1 MVYRSLFVAVAIL
14 LFTTPAF
21 SQFGQS
27 NNRLVD
33 LADRLSRDS
42 SDFADS
48 SYSNFTN
55 NSRVVRNDID
65 AVMLAHQFAGASRIF
80 YRMVV
85 DRRRNQDLR
94 DAFDTLQNLARSV
107 ERNNVQRTNW
117 YNIQRSMTDIS
128 RELNYNSPGGGG
140 GGDQYPPDTG
150 RGGRMTWRGRVDDDV
165 RIRIRGGSADVETIG
180 GSPYYDGQPNF
191 FNSLPPRRVTVRL
204 TMKRGRGDVF
214 IEQQPSRE
222 NDFTAIVRIKDP
234 KGGASDYEF
243 ELQW

>member
-1 MVYRSLFVAVAIL
+1 MINRSLLVMVAIL
-14 LFTTPAF
+14 LFTSPAF

-33 LADRLSRDS
+33 LADRLSRDAT
-42 SDFADS
+42 DFADS

-55 NSRVVRNDID
+55 NSRALRNDID
-65 AVMLAHQFAGASRIF
+65 ALMLAHQFAGATRIF
-80 YRMVV
+80 YRMAV

-94 DAFDTLQNLARSV
+94 DAFDVLQNLARSI

-117 YNIQRSMTDIS
+117 YNIQRSMNDIS
-128 RELNYNSPGGGG
+128 RELNYNSPGS
-140 GGDQYPPDTG
+140 GDQYPDTG
-150 RGGRMTWRGRVDDDV
+150 RSGRMTWRGRVDDDV

-180 GSPYYDGQPNF
+180 GTAYPDGQPNF
-191 FNSLPPRRVTVRL
+191 FNSLPSRRVTVRL
-204 TMKRGRGDVF
+204 TMKRGRGEIF

-222 NDFTAIVRIKDP
+222 NDFTAIVRIRDSR
-234 KGGASDYEF
+234 GGAGDYEF

>member
-1 MVYRSLFVAVAIL
+1 MIIRSLLVAVVIL
-14 LFTTPAF
+14 LFTSPAF

-27 NNRLVD
+27 NNNNRLADV
-33 LADRLSRDS
+33 ADRLSRDA

-55 NSRVVRNDID
+55 NSRALRNDID
-65 AVMLAHQFAGASRIF
+65 AVMLAHQFAGATRIF
-80 YRMVV
+80 NRMVV

-117 YNIQRSMTDIS
+117 YNIQRSMNDIS
-128 RELNYNSPGGGG
+128 RELSYNGGGG
-140 GGDQYPPDTG
+140 SGGDQYPDTG

-180 GSPYYDGQPNF
+180 GTAYYDGQPNF
-191 FNSLPPRRVTVRL
+191 YNSLPNRRVTVRL
-204 TMKRGRGDVF
+204 TSKRGRGEIF

-222 NDFTAIVRIKDP
+222 NDFTAVVRIRDTR
-234 KGGASDYEF
+234 GGASDYEF